1 MNINNRNNEICQKRL
16 CLNRNNKNKKFNRD
30 YYEKV
35 TLNMSNIQFFRKTNN
50 FNISKENDKNYQN
63 IIQRNNSG
71 NNCINCK
78 YSVESENVNNYKNN
92 TKKSKY
98 EIETRNIKLGYLNKK
113 YLYNSDNKKD
123 NNGNIT
129 NQKHSQ
135 LNSSGN
141 FYDNLSRSKV
151 ENVFDNKSIENYYI
165 KW

>member
-1 MNINNRNNEICQKRL
+1 M
-16 CLNRNNKNKKFNRD
+16 
-30 YYEKV
+30 
-35 TLNMSNIQFFRKTNN
+35 
-50 FNISKENDKNYQN
+50 
-63 IIQRNNSG
+63 QRNNSG